1 MKEENKKIQTV
12 VDRIRVLLFN
22 YDLAIQMAQTEIKK
36 RTADIELYKGH
47 GGKTGRKFLVAKVEK
62 ERYERYVNE
71 LIILKNELIEGLEI
85 ILDKYSNS
93 YKQVFMLYFI
103 ERKSLE
109 EIKRQTCY
117 SLTAIKY
124 IVNKFRSELI
134 TMFTL

>member
-1 MKEENKKIQTV
+1 MKEETKKTQTV

-47 GGKTGRKFLVAKVEK
+47 GGKMGRKLLVAKVEK
-62 ERYERYVNE
+62 ERYEKYINE
-71 LIILKNELIEGLEI
+71 LVILKNELIEGLEI

-93 YKQVFMLYFI
+93 YKKVFMLYFI
-103 ERKSLE
+103 EKKSLE
-109 EIKRQTCY
+109 EIKKQTCY

-124 IVNKFRSELI
+124 IVNKFRNELI